1 MYSRPG
7 IAAPAPAA
15 GETRERVTG
24 IGFVMRTLCIV
35 FGVGKKIPL
44 VTFFEGGK
52 YLFIDV
58 VGVTDPRNRE
68 KSQTRPLLGT
78 A

>member
-1 MYSRPG
+1 
-7 IAAPAPAA
+7 
-15 GETRERVTG
+15 
-24 IGFVMRTLCIV
+24 MRTLCIV

-68 KSQTRPLLGT
+68 KSQTYPLLGT